1 MEKTVSKTENS
12 IPSKLVNRLGVNE
25 NNERGYDCPVCNEGE
40 IWIKDNVFYGKCNHC
55 NATLMDYEALPHQL
69 AFHLSNARYRMNIGG
84 FGSGKTTAVSA
95 EFAAAA
101 MEIPNGRGVIVAVT
115 TDQVINTV
123 IPELEKFLPPWF
135 IETKRMKPY
144 PYYKLTNGHEIMVYP
159 SDDQQKIRSLNLT
172 EWYIEEASGVDYAIF
187 DILTT
192 RLRNKAATV
201 TDKSGKVIGFR
212 GRGMISSN
220 PESSWIKDD
229 FLLKSGKVFASP
241 SIDLSVYKPLMKR
254 KERISDY
261 HTFIS
266 STRDNHHLHPGYIQ
280 STIAGKSPAWV
291 RKYIDCYLDFKDGV
305 VYPDFIKNLVEPFP
319 VPREWKRIFA
329 LDPGFN
335 DPTAFVA
342 GAIDPHDGTV
352 YIYKD
357 YKVAEQPISYH
368 AAQIKPMVEGF
379 EKVFPIQA
387 DPSVKKRNDRD
398 GTAYAQY
405 FKNISGLTLEPANN
419 DILYGI
425 EKVRDYMFAGK
436 LKFFNDLDALIDEA
450 NRYMYAQSSSDKNTN
465 DKPIDKHNHLM
476 DALRY
481 MIARLPKD
489 PNQLL
494 KIYSKNSEIEGWFQ
508 DTVRPTV
515 KSAFNSEPAD
525 QGIVFGRGK
534 IKGGFNV

>member
-1 MEKTVSKTENS
+1 MET
-12 IPSKLVNRLGVNE
+12 SKLVKKLGISDSGERL
-25 NNERGYDCPVCNEGE
+25 YLCPVCDEG
-40 IWIKDNVFYGKCNHC
+40 NVAVKENAFYGRCDHC
-55 NATLMDYEALPHQL
+55 NATLLDYEPLPHQE
-69 AFHLSNARYRMNIGG
+69 AFHSSNARYRMNIGG

-101 MEIPNGRGVIVAVT
+101 MSIPNGRGVIVAVT

-172 EWYIEEASGVDYAIF
+172 EWYIEEASGVDYTIF

-192 RLRNKAATV
+192 RLRNKAAV
-201 TDKSGKVIGFR
+201 IRNKNGEVIGFQ
-212 GRGMISSN
+212 GRGMISTN
-220 PESSWIKDD
+220 PENGWIKDD
-229 FLLKSGKVFASP
+229 FLLKSGKIFASS
-241 SIDLSVYKPLMKR
+241 SIDVGIYKPLMKR
-254 KERISDY
+254 KEMINDY

-280 STIAGKSPAWV
+280 STIAGKSSAWV

-305 VYPDFIKNLVEPFP
+305 VYPDFNKNLVEPFP
-319 VPREWKRIFA
+319 IPREWKRVFGF
-329 LDPGFN
+329 DPGFN

-342 GAIDPHDGTV
+342 GAIDPSDGTLF
-352 YIYKD
+352 IYKE

-368 AAQIKPMVEGF
+368 AAQIKPLVEGYDR
-379 EKVFPIQA
+379 VFQIQA
-387 DPSVKKRNDRD
+387 DPSVRKRNDRD

-405 FKNISGLTLEPANN
+405 FKNISGITLEPANN
-419 DILYGI
+419 DLLYGI

-436 LKFFNDLDALIDEA
+436 IKFFNDLEAMVDEA
-450 NRYMYAQSSSDKNTN
+450 SRYIYASSSSSRNSN
-465 DKPIDKHNHLM
+465 DKPLDKHNHLL

-481 MIARLPKD
+481 IVARLPKD
-489 PNQLL
+489 PNQLI
-494 KIYSKNSEIEGWFQ
+494 KIYSRANEIENWFE
-508 DTVRPTV
+508 DKARATV
-515 KSAFNSEPAD
+515 KSAFNSDPHD